1 MDDTTPITNTRNIL
15 QISADPPVGAAMTE
29 TLATDTTEVRL
40 LPTVDP
46 QVLSQR
52 CPAWRKTLSVKLLV
66 GLMEIKGK
74 CGESLGT
81 DRHTSP

>member
-46 QVLSQR
+46 QVLS
-52 CPAWRKTLSVKLLV
+52 
-66 GLMEIKGK
+66 
-74 CGESLGT
+74 
-81 DRHTSP
+81 